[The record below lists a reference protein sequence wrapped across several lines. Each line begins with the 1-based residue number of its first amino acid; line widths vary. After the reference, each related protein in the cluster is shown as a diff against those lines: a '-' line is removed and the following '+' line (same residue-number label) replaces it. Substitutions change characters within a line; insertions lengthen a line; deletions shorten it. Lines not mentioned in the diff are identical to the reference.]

1 MSLYNRTLTPRI
13 DVSVMKTSLLLLGAI
28 LLFVAQAGAT
38 NLIQNGSFQDNNFTD
53 WTIGTT
59 SNGIWGSGFPVVTG
73 WPLGGMNAAKGEVG
87 EVNFDGT
94 FQGGALSQ
102 TFTSGA
108 GAATLSFDWAATG
121 DGTHTNGDG
130 GDFRLLLDG
139 IILADHDVGSIGPN
153 DLFNGTLTANANLS
167 AGTHTFEIDILRP
180 FIANAGNTPYQYVT
194 NADVEGTVP
203 EPSSILLLG
212 IGALG
217 LAGVLRRK
225 LGF

>member
-1 MSLYNRTLTPRI
+1 
-13 DVSVMKTSLLLLGAI
+13 
-28 LLFVAQAGAT
+28 
-38 NLIQNGSFQDNNFTD
+38 
-53 WTIGTT
+53 
-59 SNGIWGSGFPVVTG
+59 
-73 WPLGGMNAAKGEVG
+73 
-87 EVNFDGT
+87 
-94 FQGGALSQ
+94 
-102 TFTSGA
+102 
-108 GAATLSFDWAATG
+108 
-121 DGTHTNGDG
+121 
-130 GDFRLLLDG
+130 LLLDG

-153 DLFNGTLTANANLS
+153 DLFHGTLTANANLS

-180 FIANAGNTPYQYVT
+180 FIAAAGNTPYQYVT

>member
-1 MSLYNRTLTPRI
+1 MSLHDRTLTPRI
-13 DVSVMKTSLLLLGAI
+13 DGSVMKTSLLLLVAI
-28 LLFVAQAGAT
+28 LLFAAQAGA
-38 NLIQNGSFQDNNFTD
+38 NLIQNGSFQTNDFTH

-59 SNGIWGSGFPVVTG
+59 SNGTWGSGYPVVTG

-94 FQGGALSQ
+94 LQGGTLSQ

-108 GAATLSFDWAATG
+108 GAATLSFAWAAMG

-153 DLFNGTLTANANLS
+153 DLFHGTLTANANLS

-180 FIANAGNTPYQYVT
+180 YIAFAGNTPYQYVT